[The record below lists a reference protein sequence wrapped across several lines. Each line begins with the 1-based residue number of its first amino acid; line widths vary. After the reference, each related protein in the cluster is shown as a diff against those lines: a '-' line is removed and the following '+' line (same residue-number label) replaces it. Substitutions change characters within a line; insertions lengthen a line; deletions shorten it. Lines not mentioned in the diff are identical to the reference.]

1 MSGDTVNMYGGQDN
15 KGIVHHHAA
24 PPARSPEQAVR
35 ELLALLAEL
44 RAHVPAESARYIDS
58 ALPAITADPAAVA
71 PEERHRALL
80 AVAGIAAT
88 VGAVGV
94 PVVEAVRALLALL
107 GA

>member
-44 RAHVPAESARYIDS
+44 RAQVPAESARYIDS
-58 ALPAITADPAAVA
+58 ALPAITADPAVA

>member
-1 MSGDTVNMYGGQDN
+1 MSGDTVNMFGGQGN
-15 KGIVHHHAA
+15 KGIVYEGGSPA
-24 PPARSPEQAVR
+24 ARSPEQAVR

-44 RAHVPAESARYIDS
+44 RAHVPPESARCIDS
-58 ALPAITADPAAVA
+58 SLAAITADPAAVEPA
-71 PEERHRALL
+71 ERHRALM